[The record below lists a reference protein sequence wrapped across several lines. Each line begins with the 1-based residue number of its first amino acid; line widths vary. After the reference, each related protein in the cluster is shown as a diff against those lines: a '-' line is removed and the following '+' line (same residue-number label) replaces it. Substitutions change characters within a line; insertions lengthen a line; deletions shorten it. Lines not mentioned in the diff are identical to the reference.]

1 MKTGS
6 LRLRLVL
13 GGVIAILIALAVAG
27 GGLVFLFE
35 RHVTRTIGDDLDIYL
50 NQLIAGIDVD
60 VQGQLVL
67 TRPPADPRFSEP
79 LSGLYW
85 QIADDRGQMLRS
97 RSLWDTTLALV
108 PDEPVPGQIHHHVI
122 DGPLHA
128 RILVAERMVG
138 LTGSD
143 RHIGVRV
150 AVAVDLARVSRAA
163 SSFSRDLAAA
173 LGVLGLVL
181 ALATVVQ
188 VGLGLQPLKKLQ
200 RSIADVRAGRTEH
213 LPAAAPA
220 EVQPLVEELNALLDA
235 QEREIQRS
243 RGRAADLAHGLKTPL
258 AALTGDARRLREAG
272 HNDIAQDIETVTE
285 TMSRQVDRELAR
297 ARSRGS
303 MRRRGS
309 LSTELA
315 PLVRMLI
322 ATIART
328 PAGARVSF
336 EQKIPD
342 TLAIAM
348 DRTDLA
354 EALGNILDNAARHA
368 AAGVRITA
376 SPEACGATIVIEDD
390 GQGIASETQARVV
403 ERGIR
408 LDQRTEGAGLGLA
421 IVQDVLE
428 SYGWSLTLGTSEE
441 LGGLRVTL
449 SPDGPQS
456 QADRFLTRGVMQ
468 RTPAAT

>member
-1 MKTGS
+1 MKTDS

-27 GGLVFLFE
+27 AGLVFLFE

-50 NQLIAGIDVD
+50 NQLIAGIDLNA
-60 VQGQLVL
+60 QGQLVI

-85 QIADDRGQMLRS
+85 QIADDGGQMLRS
-97 RSLWDTTLALV
+97 RSLWDTTLALM
-108 PDEPVPGQIHHHVI
+108 PDQPAPGQIHHHVI

-128 RILVAERMVG
+128 RILVAERMVS
-138 LTGSD
+138 LTASD

-150 AVAVDLARVSRAA
+150 AVAADLARVSRAT
-163 SSFSRDLAAA
+163 SGFSRDLAGA
-173 LGVLGLVL
+173 LSMLGLVL

-200 RSIADVRAGRTEH
+200 RSIADVRAGRTDH
-213 LPAAAPA
+213 LPAVAPS

-235 QEREIQRS
+235 QEREIERS

-272 HNDIAQDIETVTE
+272 HNDIAQDIETVAE

-297 ARSRGS
+297 ARSRGFT
-303 MRRRGS
+303 RRRAF

-315 PLVRMLI
+315 PLVRTLI
-322 ATIART
+322 ATIVRT
-328 PAGARVSF
+328 PPGARVSF

-342 TLAIAM
+342 SLAIPM

-354 EALGNILDNAARHA
+354 EVLGNVLDNAARHA
-368 AAGVRITA
+368 TARVRIA
-376 SPEACGATIVIEDD
+376 AHPKAAGATIIVEDD
-390 GQGIASETQARVV
+390 GHGIAPEARARAI
-403 ERGIR
+403 EREIR
-408 LDQRTEGAGLGLA
+408 LDERAEGTGLGLA
-421 IVQDVLE
+421 IVEDVLE
-428 SYGWSLTLGTSEE
+428 TYSWQLTLGRSEK
-441 LGGLRVTL
+441 LGGLQVTL
-449 SPDGPQS
+449 
-456 QADRFLTRGVMQ
+456 A
-468 RTPAAT
+468 PAKKVAPAS